1 MCKQIKWGLDSS
13 YVQGLFTL
21 QTPATCFL
29 QLTPKI
35 TFGAEIF
42 FKRPF
47 RAEILRKK
55 LFQAELS
62 WDCIN
67 PVYKSTLHG
76 GEDGKSMFPWST
88 FRVYS
93 FR

>member
-1 MCKQIKWGLDSS
+1 MWKQIKKGLGSNN
-13 YVQGLFTL
+13 VQGLFIL

-47 RAEILRKK
+47 GAEILRKK
-55 LFQAELS
+55 QFQAE
-62 WDCIN
+62 
-67 PVYKSTLHG
+67 
-76 GEDGKSMFPWST
+76 WS
-88 FRVYS
+88 
-93 FR
+93 